1 MPASSVP
8 TLDFSPPDPS
18 EEAQRTGAMS
28 SKEYRTV
35 SERTRRS
42 RTRISLALLFLA
54 FGANAVYMGREWEEE
69 ELKIKKM
76 KIEDAPSTRWGR
88 MKARLTGIVDVFVEP
103 AWPEL
108 LPPPYPPPY
117 QKPYTLLLSVDD
129 LLVTSQ
135 WDREHGWRTA
145 KRPGVD
151 YFLAYMSQF
160 YEIVV
165 FTTQPGYTVDPILDK
180 LDRYHLYLM
189 YRLYREATRFA
200 DGKIVKD
207 LSYLNRDLSK
217 VIMLDTDP
225 DHVSTHPE
233 NAVVLPKWKG
243 DPKDKGLVAMIP
255 FLESIAIYSP
265 PDVRPILKAYEGKDV
280 PLEYAKTEAKA
291 RAKHIADWNAKH
303 KPAVAVPSFRNLFG
317 LVSTVTTARNEPPPT
332 YLERKR
338 QEAQKDYQMDRA
350 NIERQK
356 DELERLLEEDQQ
368 AMAAQ
373 VPGNLWEAMDRFA
386 GNPPPTPPGSGSQ
399 APEKTA

>member
-1 MPASSVP
+1 
-8 TLDFSPPDPS
+8 
-18 EEAQRTGAMS
+18 
-28 SKEYRTV
+28 
-35 SERTRRS
+35 
-42 RTRISLALLFLA
+42 
-54 FGANAVYMGREWEEE
+54 
-69 ELKIKKM
+69 M

-88 MKARLTGIVDVFVEP
+88 MKTRLTGIVDVFVEP

-160 YEIVV
+160 YEVV
-165 FTTQPGYTVDPILDK
+165 IFTTQPSYTVDPILDK

-189 YRLYREATRFA
+189 YRLYREATRFV

-217 VIMLDTDP
+217 VIMLDTDA
-225 DHVSTHPE
+225 DHVSTHRE

-243 DPKDKGLVAMIP
+243 DPKDKGLVAIIP
-255 FLESIAIYSP
+255 FLESIAIYNP
-265 PDVRPILKAYEGKDV
+265 PDVRPILKAYEGKDI
-280 PLEYAKTEAKA
+280 PLEYAKKEAQAK
-291 RAKHIADWNAKH
+291 AKHIEEWNAKH
-303 KPAVAVPSFRNLFG
+303 KPSVAAPSFRNLFG
-317 LVSTVTTARNEPPPT
+317 LASTFTTRNEPPPT

-338 QEAQKDYQMDRA
+338 QEAQKDYQLDQA

-356 DELERLLEEDQQ
+356 GALEKILEDDQK

-373 VPGNLWEAMDRFA
+373 VAGSLWEAMDRFA
-386 GNPPPTPPGSGSQ
+386 GSEPTVPETPPVQ
-399 APEKTA
+399 VQPPEKKA